1 MHLFRSPKLGTICLK
16 SGHAVI
22 SLCMNPGQRSNA
34 ALSQGQFL
42 GWGKTTSLWWN
53 SDACR
58 LCDLHI
64 ISCNLLFCLT
74 GSIPFVSRFW
84 TLTHGNQS
92 NCYNMGKCGLDYLL
106 IQQSSTIRK
115 SKAHIAFCISYNY
128 KKKMIIKNFVFL
140 FYSYITPTSQ
150 FPLRLSRGRNSNKSD
165 HCLLI
170 SLPFNDW
177 CRK

>member
-1 MHLFRSPKLGTICLK
+1 MHLFRSPKLGTICFK

-42 GWGKTTSLWWN
+42 GWGKTTSLWWI

-74 GSIPFVSRFW
+74 GSIPFVSSFW
-84 TLTHGNQS
+84 TLTNGNQS
-92 NCYNMGKCGLDYLL
+92 NCYNLGMYGFDYLL
-106 IQQSSTIRK
+106 NQQSSTIRK
-115 SKAHIAFCISYNY
+115 SRAHIAFFISYNY
-128 KKKMIIKNFVFL
+128 KNN
-140 FYSYITPTSQ
+140 
-150 FPLRLSRGRNSNKSD
+150 RSNKKHRLFILFLHNSYVTAPPTIITW
-165 HCLLI
+165 LQ
-170 SLPFNDW
+170 F
-177 CRK
+177 K